1 MNYLIKFESFTDRLL
16 CAIISAARVVFIVTG
31 VEALLFL
38 KFSRLVQLP
47 VLDHATMTEHL
58 FEVAFEACV
67 EGHHSVGIHLH
78 VGNIAS
84 TSMLPSRL
92 PRENQVHM
100 IPAQDRCEYQE
111 EEEKDDEDHEY
122 CLDMVPLAPL
132 DVD

>member
-1 MNYLIKFESFTDRLL
+1 
-16 CAIISAARVVFIVTG
+16 
-31 VEALLFL
+31 
-38 KFSRLVQLP
+38 
-47 VLDHATMTEHL
+47 MTEHL

-84 TSMLPSRL
+84 TGMFPSRL

-111 EEEKDDEDHEY
+111 EEEEDDEDHEY
-122 CLDMVPLAPL
+122 CLDVVPLAPL
-132 DVD
+132 DVDWLVREINDSLGVCSEGKVQGRNLWHSLEKKE